1 MIVGDDLYTNY
12 GGNDYMGFYFDPD
25 IKASKKE
32 IALAPQVNVYPN
44 PTIDGKLHLESISAM
59 HSLVL
64 LSANGQEVT
73 RFTAKG
79 ASIDLEMPTVR
90 PGLYFIQ
97 GVCNQHRFTKAFVVD
112 KQ

>member
-1 MIVGDDLYTNY
+1 LSLIEFRGINY
-12 GGNDYMGFYFDPD
+12 F
-25 IKASKKE
+25 
-32 IALAPQVNVYPN
+32 ALANSVP
-44 PTIDGKLHLESISAM
+44 

-73 RFTAKG
+73 RFTANG